1 MTTVAVLGGGVAGLS
16 AAHELAERG
25 FDVTVYEHAR
35 RAGRQGA
42 QHPVR
47 RLRHGRAR
55 RPAGRAR
62 LPLLPGLLPSPS
74 GHDGPDP
81 ARPAAR
87 SRDHLVGATRI
98 LFAQVGGP
106 NEIIAPA
113 HLPES
118 AEDFAVLAR
127 FLREAASQVGVP
139 PHEYALLVERL
150 LTLLT
155 SCDER
160 REQQWDLQSWWDY
173 TGAERR
179 SAAFQRFLADGL
191 TRTLVAARGRE
202 MSARTGGAGAHPAAA
217 GPHARGRPR
226 RPRAR
231 RADERGVDRPVGRR
245 TCESRG
251 VELRLGEPVEAL
263 HVVGRRGSTGA
274 TVGGRTV
281 RADHYVAALPVE
293 VMRQLASP
301 ALRAAE
307 PRLKGLD
314 RLVTRWMNGV
324 LFYLDRDVPLVNGHA
339 IYIDSEWS
347 LTSIS
352 QKQFWPGVDLSRR
365 GDGRTRGILSIDV
378 SEWQRPGRLHG
389 QGRPALQPARRS
401 STRSGT
407 SSRTT
412 STARSTGVTVIDRFL
427 DPAIVFPNPTGA
439 ANLEPLLVNTA
450 GSWADRPDAVTR
462 IPNLFLASDYVRTHT
477 DLATMEAAN
486 EAARRAVN
494 GILAAT
500 GSSARPLR
508 GLEAA
513 RAAGVRRG
521 ARARPGA
528 LEAVPPAGQAAAGA
542 HGRRATCARAACV
555 GRALLRAP
563 TLLRRPTRRRLQP
576 RRGAAL
582 LERVEAERLD
592 RPDGADRVRA
602 VAAGGA
608 LRGPGQE
615 RGGEV
620 VGVGAAEVDLGERLA
635 GRVVGDGGDPGQR
648 VGRRAGLGRARER
661 DEPLAGGLQ
670 HAAHARQLER
680 DGPGQRAGLQ
690 RLGERRR
697 TSRGR
702 R

>member
-25 FDVTVYEHAR
+25 FEVTVHEQRDAPGGKAR
-35 RAGRQGA
+35 SIPVAGSG
-42 QHPVR
+42 VG
-47 RLRHGRAR
+47 GRAD
-55 RPAGRAR
+55 
-62 LPLLPGLLPSPS
+62 LPGEHGFRFFPGFYRHLPDTLGRIPL
-74 GHDGPDP
+74 DG
-81 ARPAAR
+81 R
-87 SRDHLVGATRI
+87 SVRDHLTGATRI
-98 LFAQVGGP
+98 LFAQAGGP

-113 HLPES
+113 HFPES

-127 FLREAASQVGVP
+127 FLRDAASQVGVP
-139 PHEYALLVERL
+139 PQEYAVLVERL

-202 MSARTGGAGAHPAAA
+202 MSARTGGLVLIQLLQDLSRAG
-217 GPHARGRPR
+217 G
-226 RPRAR
+226 
-231 RADERGVDRPVGRR
+231 RADRVLDAPTSEVWIDPWVAHVR
-245 TCESRG
+245 SRG
-251 VELRLGEPVEAL
+251 ADVRLGAAVEAL
-263 HVVGRRGSTGA
+263 HLEGGRIAGA
-274 TVGGRTV
+274 TVAGQRI

-307 PRLKGLD
+307 PRLRGLD

-365 GDGRTRGILSIDV
+365 GDGRVRGILSIDV
-378 SEWQRPGRLHG
+378 SEWQRPGRRTGKVAQLCSREEIFEEVWG
-389 QGRPALQPARRS
+389 QLEDHLDGALD
-401 STRSGT
+401 
-407 SSRTT
+407 
-412 STARSTGVTVIDRFL
+412 GVGVIDRFL

-439 ANLEPLLVNTA
+439 GNLEPLLVNTA

-494 GILAAT
+494 GILDAT
-500 GSSARPLR
+500 GSAAPRCEIWPLR
-508 GLEAA
+508 EP
-513 RAAGVRRG
+513 RAFAG
-521 ARARPGA
+521 ARALDKLRWMLFHRSAKPPLRVTGA
-528 LEAVPPAGQAAAGA
+528 GELVPTGPL
-542 HGRRATCARAACV
+542 ARL
-555 GRALLRAP
+555 LLRAP
-563 TLLRRPTRRRLQP
+563 TLLRRPR
-576 RRGAAL
+576 
-582 LERVEAERLD
+582 
-592 RPDGADRVRA
+592 
-602 VAAGGA
+602 
-608 LRGPGQE
+608 
-615 RGGEV
+615 
-620 VGVGAAEVDLGERLA
+620 
-635 GRVVGDGGDPGQR
+635 
-648 VGRRAGLGRARER
+648 
-661 DEPLAGGLQ
+661 
-670 HAAHARQLER
+670 
-680 DGPGQRAGLQ
+680 
-690 RLGERRR
+690 
-697 TSRGR
+697 
-702 R
+702 